1 MARFGRKSIVSQE
14 QQNNE
19 FISQRKEKPQESYNG
34 IILDICGAHN
44 PKSKYYNESFYNGIF
59 FIVGIKELCE
69 VNAVYWRG
77 GYDAL
82 RMIYGVDENIIGRG
96 CIVHSKTSSK
106 KDIMYGNLEIGIGV
120 DNYYQD
126 ELCNTYISTS
136 GFGGINVNPTS
147 TIRNF
152 INNKSQGP
160 GETWFRFEK

>member
-1 MARFGRKSIVSQE
+1 MISGRKSKFAQE
-14 QQNNE
+14 QNQNQYSAE
-19 FISQRKEKPQESYNG
+19 LKQKTKESFKG

-44 PKSKYYNESFYNGIF
+44 PKSKYYSESFYTGIYF
-59 FIVGIKELCE
+59 VIGVLELSE
-69 VNAVYWRG
+69 VKVVYWRQ
-77 GYDAL
+77 GYDIL
-82 RMIYGVDENIIGRG
+82 RMIYGVDENIIGRE
-96 CIVHSKTSSK
+96 CVIHSNSASDR
-106 KDIMYGNLEIGIGV
+106 DILYAELEIGIGM
-120 DNYYQD
+120 NSYYQD